1 MIRLKLILTCLVFIV
16 AFSHAPLQADEVVN
30 ELFFTADLTDIYG
43 TGLGFFDPTQD
54 VLDLMGLDWVGAT
67 VIEDESQRRFEEDPF
82 NPGIFFTIMVIR
94 GQEGDSTKWKC
105 KAEPEDRFYNWG
117 WEISPDYWYT
127 IQEDGYIADIEL
139 KPNIF
144 PIQPPIE
151 EAVTVLFQVDV
162 SRARNY
168 YTGELVDPAT
178 IEWVGLKGQNSALGA
193 WAGDWL
199 PSDTSATPQ
208 TLHVLRDNGAAG
220 DKVAGDY
227 IFSTFV
233 EFPAGNE
240 GGPSLFKYGIYYPGA
255 LEVNNGQSPLDNE
268 MHGTDHW
275 INIKVGGQTEILN
288 RFGVIEEITGVTQKT
303 DKRPEAISLA
313 QNYPNPFNPKTTL
326 DYVLPQQ
333 AQIALSVYN
342 VHGQKVV
349 TLINGYQEQGAHSVL
364 FDGSNLSS
372 GIYLY
377 ELKTEDFCSIKKM
390 TLVK

>member
-1 MIRLKLILTCLVFIV
+1 MIHSKSILIAFILAF
-16 AFSHAPLQADEVVN
+16 AFSPAQQAAEVIN
-30 ELFFTADLTDIYG
+30 ELYFTADLTDIYG
-43 TGLGFFDPTQD
+43 SGLGYFDPAQD

-127 IQEDGYIADIEL
+127 IQEDGHIAEIEL

-151 EAVTVLFQVDV
+151 KAVTVLFQVDV
-162 SRARNY
+162 KRARNY
-168 YTGELVDPAT
+168 YTGELVDPET
-178 IEWVGLKGQNSALGA
+178 IEWAGLKGQNSVLGA

-199 PSDTSATPQ
+199 PSDTSSTPK
-208 TLHVLRDNGAAG
+208 TLHVLRDNGVNG

-233 EFPAGNE
+233 EFPTGNE
-240 GGPSLFKYGIYYPGA
+240 GGPGLFKYGIYYPGA
-255 LEVNNGQSPLDNE
+255 LEVNNGVSPLDNE

-288 RFGVIEEITGVTQKT
+288 RFGVIEAITGVRQKT
-303 DKRPEAISLA
+303 DKRPEMISLA
-313 QNYPNPFNPKTTL
+313 QNYPNPFNPRTTI
-326 DYVLPQQ
+326 DYILSQHAHVE
-333 AQIALSVYN
+333 LSVYN
-342 VHGQKVV
+342 LQGQKVA
-349 TLINGYQEQGAHSVL
+349 TLVNNYQNQGAHSVL
-364 FDGSNLSS
+364 FDGSKLSS

-377 ELKTEDFCSIKKM
+377 ELKTENLCFIKKM
-390 TLVK
+390 TLIK